1 MTTPLW
7 CLLGFVAWTLVLLLA
22 IAFARVGAVL
32 TGVKKAN
39 EFPSGTP
46 HGGDG
51 YWRLNRA
58 HMNCLENLPVFG
70 AVVLTAAVAGIHAPM
85 LGTLAKTYLGARI
98 GQSLAHVASG
108 SAIAVNVRFTFFV
121 VQVACLIWMMLVIW
135 RMQSGV

>member
-7 CLLGFVAWTLVLLLA
+7 CLLGFVAWTLVLLVA

-39 EFPSGTP
+39 EFPSGVP

-58 HMNCLENLPVFG
+58 HMNCLENIPMFG
-70 AVVLTAAVAGIHAPM
+70 SVVLVAAVAGIHAPI

-98 GQSLAHVASG
+98 GQSLSHVASG
-108 SAIAVNVRFTFFV
+108 SVIAVNVRFTFFL
-121 VQVACLIWMMLVIW
+121 VQVGCLVGMLWTIW
-135 RMQSGV
+135 SASAS